1 LCSHHNRLIPEGP
14 CGVVVKN
21 LIRTVSN
28 LWRGTPERWGDSYF
42 YPLQP
47 GTWADFHYLDAF
59 NTIPELNAII
69 NLLARCHSNGIY
81 KIVDKNG
88 KDLEGHK
95 HAGLIQNPN
104 WFQDQKEFIRATV
117 LFHEIYGNEYLYL
130 LFPFGFNPDR
140 TKALFTLPPNLICP
154 ELDETQPFY
163 TFSKQPKV
171 KYILDYEGRKVEIHP
186 ETIIHLNDNQVNITK
201 INQKDILKGT
211 SKMMALTPALNN
223 IKMAY
228 ESRGIIIKYRGAQG
242 ILSPDGKD
250 AAGTIP
256 FSEPEKEA
264 AQLAWRG
271 YGTLQGQAQLLIT
284 SVAAKF
290 TPMTQNEPK
299 KLGLFDEC
307 KEDFNKM
314 LDSYQVPPDLF
325 VGSQGATWENKN
337 QARKDIYENNIIP
350 SANERVAAINQK
362 LFADD
367 SAKLIVDFS
376 NLPIFQEDL
385 KVKSEARTA
394 AVNYLSRLLQDKQ
407 ITTQEYREELHKI
420 GIGSGKPIPVEMG
433 DANQQ
438 EVETRQAQATLRGSV
453 GGVQG
458 VLSIQ
463 ASVVA
468 GTTTRESAMSMLTI
482 IFGFTEEQAGH
493 ILGNPESSTETTQ
506 PNEQE

>member
-1 LCSHHNRLIPEGP
+1 
-14 CGVVVKN
+14 VVLKN
-21 LIRTVSN
+21 ALRTISN
-28 LWRGTPERWGDSYF
+28 LWNGTPERWGQSYF

-104 WFQDQKEFIRATV
+104 WFQDQKEFIRTTV

-140 TKALFTLPPNLICP
+140 TKALFSLPPNLITP
-154 ELDETQPFY
+154 ELDETQPYY

-186 ETIIHLNDNQVNITK
+186 ETIVHLNDNQVNITK

-242 ILSPDGKD
+242 ILSPESKDGI
-250 AAGTIP
+250 GQTIP
-256 FSEPEKEA
+256 FTDEEKEA
-264 AQLAWRG
+264 AQLASRS
-271 YGTLQGQAQLLIT
+271 YGTLAHQFQLLIT
-284 SVAAKF
+284 NVTSRF
-290 TPMTQNEPK
+290 TPMTVNEPK

-314 LDSYQVPPDLF
+314 MDSYQVPPDLF

-362 LFADD
+362 LFAED

-376 NLPIFQEDL
+376 HLPIFQEDL
-385 KVKSEARTA
+385 KVKADARNAT
-394 AVNYLSRLLQDKQ
+394 VNYLSRLLQDGQ
-407 ITTQEYREELHKI
+407 ITNQEYREELHKI
-420 GIGSGKPIPVEMG
+420 GIGDGKEIAKPEP
-433 DANQQ
+433 
-438 EVETRQAQATLRGSV
+438 EVET
-453 GGVQG
+453 
-458 VLSIQ
+458 
-463 ASVVA
+463 
-468 GTTTRESAMSMLTI
+468 ETI
-482 IFGFTEEQAGH
+482 EED
-493 ILGNPESSTETTQ
+493 
-506 PNEQE
+506 EQE